1 MAGTLIPSTPTSSSL
16 VIPEGQYQGAHAADI
31 ITRTNGAA
39 LQAGDIYFD
48 LTLNKL
54 KLYNGTVWVPS
65 ASLGTP
71 LGSASLDSNGEV
83 MELPSGAAAE
93 VAAGRAT
100 SVKRADGTWH
110 RPGTHDYMTLTL
122 NYYATINVW
131 STVNLW
137 STLQLSN
144 FTYSNGVFTCAKA
157 GRYRIIF
164 SPEAYN
170 LTGITMSALAR
181 LLSSRYGSRS
191 IQYYTFTGS
200 ISAYG
205 GVGNS
210 ESIIDFLVG
219 DTFSA
224 QYYVTANAVSGC
236 YLQTASELIIEE
248 L

>member
-31 ITRTNGAA
+31 TTRTNGAA
-39 LQAGDIYFD
+39 LQVGDIYFD
-48 LTLNKL
+48 STLSKL
-54 KLYNGTVWVPS
+54 KLYNGSVWVPS
-65 ASLGTP
+65 ASLGIP
-71 LGSASLDSNGEV
+71 FGAASLDSNGELI
-83 MELPSGAAAE
+83 ERPSGAAAE
-93 VAAGRAT
+93 VAASRPA
-100 SVKRADGTWH
+100 SVKQASGTWFN
-110 RPGTHDYMTLTL
+110 PGTHDYMTLTL

-137 STLQLSN
+137 SALQLSN
-144 FTYSNGVFTCAKA
+144 FTYSNGVFICAKA
-157 GRYRIIF
+157 GRYRVIF

-170 LTGITMSALAR
+170 LTGTTMSALAR

-200 ISAYG
+200 IGAYG
-205 GVGNS
+205 GIGSS

-224 QYYVTANAVSGC
+224 QYYVTANAASGC